1 MLDNRSKSLQQKR
14 RIFSHH
20 CDRIPNESSLGKE
33 GLIVAFSLRG
43 VFGCVG
49 EGTVETTGDS

>member
-1 MLDNRSKSLQQKR
+1 MTTEKTC
-14 RIFSHH
+14 IFSHH